1 MQKLQNQGPAFEF
14 LMFAISIAVFLPAER
29 AGNIMRNGGDFQYV
43 LCLGIDMFEF
53 ADSLGECPD
62 ANKMV
67 YVVDIAIR
75 IANHLL

>member
-1 MQKLQNQGPAFEF
+1 MLAVS
-14 LMFAISIAVFLPAER
+14 AAVFLPAER
-29 AGNIMRNGGDFQYV
+29 ACNVMRDVGDFQYV
-43 LCLGIDMFEF
+43 LCLGIDMFEL
-53 ADSLGECPD
+53 ADGLGECPD